1 MNPDPQPPSGS
12 PAGGRATGDGP
23 VGGREAAG
31 FAPADPGIADPAQ
44 FDERRPLEAEL
55 AMRTADGFTL
65 TAVGDCIM
73 TRPLS
78 AYLGD
83 EGFARIVQV
92 LGRGHVRYGNCEVSI
107 VDLTRFAGHP
117 HAWDCDYP
125 MMATPAVAADLARL
139 GFTLMSRANNH
150 ALDWGVEGMR
160 ETSKWLDDAGVAH
173 AGVGEHR
180 GLARAPAY
188 VETPQGRVGLVSF
201 VSTFLPVS
209 EALPSRDAAPA
220 RPGVSALK
228 VYTKW
233 VVPPEV
239 MRALATIPGRDTHGP
254 DAPTGDGGRAP
265 AARAAGTGEAS
276 AAESS
281 VPSSLSRFRLDF
293 VEGERPGTSYE
304 VDTQDLADIL
314 KNVRLGKQ
322 HSDFLIA
329 ALHTHEAQDEL
340 PFPAAPLL
348 PADFVQPVAHAAI
361 DAGADAFLT
370 CGTHNLG
377 PLEVYRGRPIFYGLG
392 NFFWSDL
399 QEPLAA
405 DLYQAKAS
413 REHMAKAFAHPE
425 RATHADYTAVEEK
438 DEFGHDWVFESV
450 VASSVFA
457 GGTLSRIELH
467 PVWLRYGEPLT
478 RSGIPMAAPPDR
490 AVKVLEWLRE
500 QSTPYGLDVG
510 IEDGVGTV
518 LVESTVGV

>member
-1 MNPDPQPPSGS
+1 MVVDPT
-12 PAGGRATGDGP
+12 R
-23 VGGREAAG
+23 
-31 FAPADPGIADPAQ
+31 FDP
-44 FDERRPLEAEL
+44 RRPLEAEL
-55 AMRTADGFTL
+55 VTRVPDGFTL

-78 AYLGD
+78 TWLGD
-83 EGFARIVQV
+83 PGFAAIIDV
-92 LGRGHVRYGNCEVSI
+92 LGRGHVRYGNCEISI
-107 VDLTRFAGHP
+107 VDLPRFKGYP
-117 HAWDCDYP
+117 HSLEGDYP
-125 MMATPAVAADLARL
+125 MMATPAVAADLAHL
-139 GFTLMSRANNH
+139 GFTVMSRANNH

-160 ETSKWLDDAGVAH
+160 ETSRWLDAAGVVH

-188 VETPQGRVGLVSF
+188 LETPQGRVGLVSF

-209 EALPSRDAAPA
+209 EALPYRDAAPG

-239 MRALATIPGRDTHGP
+239 LRALSTIPAKDTHGE
-254 DAPTGDGGRAP
+254 DAGKERAP
-265 AARAAGTGEAS
+265 GGTDAASQAAAPDVD
-276 AAESS
+276 ES
-281 VPSSLSRFRLDF
+281 PSLNRFRLDF
-293 VEGERPGTSYE
+293 VAGDQPGTTYE

-329 ALHTHEAQDEL
+329 ALHTHEARDET
-340 PFPAAPLL
+340 PFPPAPLL
-348 PADFVQPVAHAAI
+348 PADFVQPVARAAI

-377 PLEVYRGRPIFYGLG
+377 PVEVYRGRPIFYGLG

-405 DLYQAKAS
+405 DLYEAKAT
-413 REHMAKAFAHPE
+413 RERLAKTFAHPE

-450 VASSVFA
+450 VTSSVFDA
-457 GGTLSRIELH
+457 GVLSRIELH

-478 RSGIPMAAPPDR
+478 RSGIPMVAPPER
-490 AVKVLEWLRE
+490 AAHILEWLRE
-500 QSTPYGLDVG
+500 LSAPYGAD
-510 IEDGVGTV
+510 IEIRDGVGHV
-518 LVESTVGV
+518 KISRSHSEPAEMAFGKRLG